1 MSGTLPYRLV
11 DCDTHVTEQ
20 PDAFSRYME
29 PKHREDAVTF
39 RPGYLHDA
47 RLHGE
52 PFDEGAKIPEGKTVR
67 PGSLKEYFAKVSGA
81 KGATEYE
88 YMAWQ
93 DWHLHRDAR
102 LKLMDEQNM
111 EACIVFPNTAV
122 YVDGV
127 VRDNDVAYANLHA
140 FNQWFDEEWG
150 FNHKDRIYAPPFISL
165 REVGRAVEEVDW
177 ALKRGARIF
186 NMTTGHAFGRS
197 PADPYFDALWSRL
210 NEAKAVVAYHLTEC
224 GYNRQIS
231 INWSERGD
239 AKFWEQSA
247 WQWMNCYSDRAIM
260 DTLSAL
266 VYHNLFGRYPNIKVV
281 SVEHGIEWLP
291 YFIKR
296 LDKMRGMGRG
306 GRWVGGPLKERPS
319 EIVKR
324 HIRVTPFAEDD
335 VDAIAAEVG
344 GVDSIVLGSDFPHA
358 EGLERPEDFARQIT
372 TLGEAAIKKIMR
384 DNGRALLPLGA
395 A

>member
-324 HIRVTPFAEDD
+324 NCDLHF
-335 VDAIAAEVG
+335 
-344 GVDSIVLGSDFPHA
+344 
-358 EGLERPEDFARQIT
+358 
-372 TLGEAAIKKIMR
+372 
-384 DNGRALLPLGA
+384 
-395 A
+395 